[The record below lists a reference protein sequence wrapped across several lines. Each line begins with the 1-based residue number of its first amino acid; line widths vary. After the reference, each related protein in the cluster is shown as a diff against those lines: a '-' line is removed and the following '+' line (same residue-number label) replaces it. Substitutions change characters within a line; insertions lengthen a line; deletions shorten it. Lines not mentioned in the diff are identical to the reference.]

1 MTIHVDIVALDH
13 KLVSEDVDMVTLP
26 GIDGQMGIL
35 PGHAALLSLLD
46 EGEIV
51 LHKQGDKQYFAVHGG
66 VVEVRPDKVTILANT
81 AESSDEIDEQRAA
94 AALARAQER
103 LANNPPP
110 TQKPFIEAQIRRSNI
125 RLKVAQHRRSS
136 RPAHFRDE

>member
-13 KLVSEDVDMVTLP
+13 RLVSDDVDMVSLP
-26 GIDGQMGIL
+26 GADGQMGIL

-46 EGEIV
+46 DGVIV
-51 LHKQGDKQYFAVHGG
+51 LHKKGEKRYIAVHGG
-66 VVEVRPDKVTILANT
+66 VVEVRPDKVTILANS
-81 AESSDEIDEQRAA
+81 AESSDEIDETRAQ
-94 AALARAQER
+94 AALARAQEM

-110 TQKPFIEAQIRRSNI
+110 SQKPFIEAQIRRSNV

-136 RPAHFRDE
+136 RSAHFSDN